1 MPHVEIILSTN
12 NETIIRAVIAFAEGI
27 FKGETHVKHPKLYD
41 VDSKLSI
48 SLYPPR
54 DVPIDIHI
62 KALVGYPD
70 SKQFHVFEVTRQL
83 PRFSMYT
90 IVENPPTKTVSNVV
104 FFVNERPQRIMLW
117 INRNFL
123 LQNAI
128 DINTNT
134 DLKLYMISLRD
145 GKEVAI
151 YMDASG
157 KVTIE
162 TDNITLAGDLI
173 QSLASYLNLDH
184 LKSTADFPLE
194 EQRCVELLE
203 KLQDLESVKRK
214 LNMDL
219 GDKSS
224 LIRNLIIRSEDARLL
239 NDLKLMK
246 RFYNELNELNNDVRN
261 GYEIRVTNYNDIVST
276 VKELN
281 GIIQKASRLRYGKYK
296 ADPVSLSKNAISS
309 NNPNFLIKAIRTGE
323 A

>member
-1 MPHVEIILSTN
+1 MPHVEIGLSTN
-12 NETIIRAVIAFAEGI
+12 NETIIRAVIVFAEGI
-27 FKGETHVKHPKLYD
+27 FKGETHVKHPKIYD
-41 VDSKLSI
+41 VDTKLSI

-62 KALVGYPD
+62 KALIGYPE
-70 SKQFHVFEVTRQL
+70 SKQFHVFELTRQL

-90 IVENPPTKTVSNVV
+90 IVENPPTKTSSNVV
-104 FFVNERPQRIMLW
+104 FFVNERIQRIILW

-123 LQNAI
+123 LTESLDMNLI
-128 DINTNT
+128 G

-145 GKEVAI
+145 GKELAI

-157 KVTIE
+157 KVTIQ

-173 QSLASYLNLDH
+173 QSMATYLNLES
-184 LKSTADFPLE
+184 LKSTAEFPLE
-194 EQRCVELLE
+194 EQKCIELLE
-203 KLQDLESVKRK
+203 RLQELEAVKRK
-214 LNMDL
+214 LNIDL

-239 NDLKLMK
+239 NDLILMK
-246 RFYNELNELNNDVRN
+246 RFYNELDEINNDLRN
-261 GYEIRVTNYNDIVST
+261 GYEIRVTNYNDIVNS

-281 GIIQKASRLRYGKYK
+281 GIIQKASRLRFGKHK
-296 ADPVSLSKNAISS
+296 TDPISLARNAIST
-309 NNPNFLIKAIRTGE
+309 NNPHSLIKAIRTGE